1 MGPRLIVV
9 VRPLNFTLLVFG
21 ESLASFLTANEWSP
35 CCVAYVQPACKTPG
49 LQTLQRHHPESD
61 TNGYFSQ
68 HENGAQQPSFIH
80 FGSCKGD
87 STALPHETQS
97 AFDCP
102 PLLSMITFSL
112 NSICA
117 ISLSFAF
124 QQTQHQK
131 EYEGR
136 TCQCDADR
144 LSKQSTAKEL
154 TRYPSSGHQDGDS
167 RPCKGFSV

>member
-1 MGPRLIVV
+1 MSHWRHSLQPMNGARAALRMCNRRAKLLDYRLHNVIIQ
-9 VRPLNFTLLVFG
+9 N
-21 ESLASFLTANEWSP
+21 
-35 CCVAYVQPACKTPG
+35 Q
-49 LQTLQRHHPESD
+49 D

-80 FGSCKGD
+80 FGSCKRD

-154 TRYPSSGHQDGDS
+154 TRYPSSGHQDGDP
-167 RPCKGFSV
+167 RPCNGFSV